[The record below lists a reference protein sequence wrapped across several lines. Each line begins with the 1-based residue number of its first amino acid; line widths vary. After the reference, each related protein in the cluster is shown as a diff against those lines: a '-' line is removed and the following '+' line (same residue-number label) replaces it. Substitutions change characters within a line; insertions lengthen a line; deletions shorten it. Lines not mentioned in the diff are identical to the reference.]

1 MKKIISLL
9 TIGIMCS
16 GLAACS
22 MPELPAQEGGNSS
35 YDINIFD
42 ANGAELEEG
51 IEAAMQENV
60 SELEWQVYNA
70 YQEDVQSRCKYKDCT
85 DISFTV
91 FENEE
96 LIGQVA
102 DISFGVDNTML
113 TLDGK
118 ILDGDGEV
126 LGQASEDFKNFYIPY
141 QYSDVITE
149 NTDGSYCLY
158 HDAVE
163 YRFQIE
169 EGTLLASCI
178 SSYYDSEDAPPILAI
193 RSYVWVDGR
202 VVVYIYNAETG
213 ELLQTVDEL
222 KISSEYIKGQ
232 PVQILS
238 KKMST
243 NGLDVYVVD
252 AEDNLFGN
260 YSGCAMMLEKNSDYE
275 YDFRLGGYKAEVT
288 NVEQLLASSTDGAP
302 VYSKK
307 DDTTHIYTIDM
318 FSKEE
323 IVIDLPEGYT
333 TSDIDKLIIGT
344 DSMIIFKDQSI
355 YTVDIDDNTHEK
367 LEELTKLY
375 QEGHVLAFGVNLMD
389 LLVLMDD
396 NTIYSINN

>member
-1 MKKIISLL
+1 MKKFISLL

-16 GLAACS
+16 GLTACS
-22 MPELPAQEGGNSS
+22 MPELPAQEAGNSS

-51 IEAAMQENV
+51 IEAAVQENV
-60 SELEWQVYNA
+60 SDLEWQVYNA

-85 DISFTV
+85 DFSFTI

-102 DISFGVDNTML
+102 DMSFGVDNTML
-113 TLDGK
+113 TLDDK
-118 ILDGDGEV
+118 IVDADGEV
-126 LGQASEDFKNFYIPY
+126 LGQASEDFENFYMPY
-141 QYSDVITE
+141 QNSDVITQ
-149 NTDGSYCLY
+149 NTDGSYSLY
-158 HDAVE
+158 YKGEE

-169 EGTLLASCI
+169 EGTLLASYL
-178 SSYYDSEDAPPILAI
+178 SQYYAAEDVPPILVTK
-193 RSYVWVDGR
+193 SFVWVDNQ
-202 VVVYIYNAETG
+202 VVVYFHNAETG
-213 ELLQTVDEL
+213 ELLKTVDEL
-222 KISSEYIKGQ
+222 EISSEYIKGQ
-232 PVQILS
+232 PVEI
-238 KKMST
+238 MTREMTT
-243 NGLDVYVVD
+243 NGVGVFVLD
-252 AEDNLFGN
+252 AEGNLFGN
-260 YSGCAMMLEKNSDYE
+260 YSGCAIALNQFDYE
-275 YDFRLGGYKAEVT
+275 YDLRLGGYKAEVT

-333 TSDIDKLIIGT
+333 TSDIDKLIIGM

-375 QEGHVLAFGVNLMD
+375 QDGHVLAFGVNLMD